1 MDTILVV
8 EDDPQ
13 SAMLLGAFCEQE
25 GYPVIIAATGAE
37 ARTALGGHAIAL
49 VLLDLRLPD
58 VDGVELMR
66 EIRQASRTA
75 SPRLCWAKRRWKKSS
90 GLRYRTE
97 RMSQDISPP
106 SSQRPQR
113 GARPQG
119 PHIKTGCRHTRRL
132 VAPCVPGGH
141 EETRKC

>member
-1 MDTILVV
+1 MDTILIV

-37 ARTALGGHAIAL
+37 ARAALGRHAIAL

-66 EIRQASRTA
+66 EIRQGSRMASA
-75 SPRLCWAKRRWKKSS
+75 RLC
-90 GLRYRTE
+90 
-97 RMSQDISPP
+97 
-106 SSQRPQR
+106 
-113 GARPQG
+113 
-119 PHIKTGCRHTRRL
+119 
-132 VAPCVPGGH
+132 
-141 EETRKC
+141 